1 MYTYPRHITERFL
14 EVLRDQSHV
23 VPYVDMPLQHS
34 HPWTL
39 ARMRRPHRD
48 VDELIGWMRSR
59 VPDLV
64 LRTTFIVGFPG
75 ETEAEFEHLLETVK
89 RLKFDRVGVFTYSDE
104 EGTAAFDMPER
115 IPRRVKLQR
124 QERVMA
130 AAREV
135 TSELNRGLI
144 GQEMDVLIE
153 GQPEPGS
160 EWYAGRSY
168 RDAPE
173 VDGLVLV
180 KAPEL
185 PVGEFVR
192 VRVER
197 ALAYDLLARPVR

>member
-1 MYTYPRHITERFL
+1 
-14 EVLRDQSHV
+14 
-23 VPYVDMPLQHS
+23 MPLQHS

-59 VPDLV
+59 VPDLA

-75 ETEAEFEHLLETVK
+75 ETDAEFEHLLETVR
-89 RLKFDRVGVFTYSDE
+89 RLRFDRVGVFTYSDE
-104 EGTAAFDMPER
+104 EGTASFDMPER
-115 IPRRVKLQR
+115 VPRRVKVQR
-124 QERVMA
+124 QERLMA

-185 PVGEFVR
+185 PVGEFAR
-192 VRVER
+192 VRIER
-197 ALAYDLLARPVR
+197 ALAYDLLARPIR